1 MQNINGKIA
10 FRGIAIG
17 KIKEISKETNVVR
30 RVKINDVQA
39 EIERFEAARDQAAQ
53 ELKELYDKAVSY
65 THLDVYKRQGLY
77 RSQKI
82 VYSKFKTNYINKQTH

>member
-30 RVKINDVQA
+30 RVKINDVQS
-39 EIERFEAARDQAAQ
+39 EKQMQQF
-53 ELKELYDKAVSY
+53 LK
-65 THLDVYKRQGLY
+65 
-77 RSQKI
+77 
-82 VYSKFKTNYINKQTH
+82 YIR